1 MVFFSFAFDGEV
13 INITFD
19 RLVLHILEYL
29 HHSPLICCTSIF
41 QTKWHDSVAIHAK
54 WGPKGCM
61 PFIFGMHLYLVVA
74 REAVHESHSL
84 KPAGVVNH
92 YLRYGER
99 EFIFGACIIQVSIV
113 NTDSDL
119 PIFLCHRDDVGQPF
133 RMLFLA
139 DEANVFEFLNFLFN
153 FVHHIRTESSLALFD
168 RLDIFLQVEFVNCYF
183 GI

>member
-1 MVFFSFAFDGEV
+1 MVFFPFAFDGEV
-13 INITFD
+13 IDITFD
-19 RLVLHILEYL
+19 RLVLHILEHL
-29 HHSPLICCTSIF
+29 HRSPLICCTGIF

-84 KPAGVVNH
+84 KPIGVVNH

-99 EFIFGACIIQVSIV
+99 EFIFRARIIQVSLI

-119 PIFLCHRDDVGQPF
+119 PIFLCHGDDVGQPF
-133 RMLFLA
+133 RMLFLV
-139 DEANVFEFLNFLFN
+139 DEANAFEFLNFLFN
-153 FVHHIRTESSLALFD
+153 FVHYIWMESSLALFD
-168 RLDIFLQVEFVNCYF
+168 RLGIFWQVEFVDYYF
-183 GI
+183 GV